1 MNWHLHLG
9 VIVISV
15 AAFWAFIQA
24 HQTTT
29 ALIAFWLGTNVV
41 TALPSPTQSSGNF
54 YKFFFSLMHGL
65 GGSLSRVFP
74 ALRLPPVP
82 SDPTPANQQ
91 PTFFAPPVNSPE
103 VPKP

>member
-1 MNWHLHLG
+1 M
-9 VIVISV
+9 
-15 AAFWAFIQA
+15 WAFIQA
-24 HQTTT
+24 HQTSA
-29 ALIAFWLGTNVV
+29 ALIAYWFGSNVV
-41 TALPSPTQSSGNF
+41 TSLPSPTQASGNF

-91 PTFFAPPVNSPE
+91 PTFFAPPEVKPPE
-103 VPKP
+103 VKP